1 MQCYC
6 VRSRFGYFLRM
17 PLLLGIGVLIAML
30 GASCEPSGTPD
41 VVPDEDGRMR
51 IGPAEATATTNRAVV
66 PGDRRLVVDAFRG
79 TVLLEGTTAETAELR
94 FIKRGLGATDEEAR
108 ENLGEVQITEQG
120 TDTEYTFSAESG
132 AEDRSAVD
140 IQGTVPEAVSL
151 RLNRSSG
158 AVSLLDVRGPIRVRH
173 QHGAVD
179 IRGAAGAVEVAIQ
192 NGDITVHMQSVP
204 PDASIDLST
213 ANGDL
218 TLALPPDASVQID
231 AQTSV
236 GEVFVRGLTFDPQ
249 RLTPLSAGARYT
261 AQKGAGDAVITLRTE
276 NGSIVLQDHRSP
288 LPDGTA
294 PVETIASDTTA
305 SDTIST
311 DTSSTDPAT
320 PGTGRSED
328 MTDDPSSE
336 DASPE
341 DPTGEDEPGA
351 QLGPTDTSMPAP
363 DSLDAPLST
372 PPDTALSDTVGAD
385 GP

>member
-6 VRSRFGYFLRM
+6 MTSRFWYFLRV
-17 PLLLGIGVLIAML
+17 PLLLGIGVLIVVL

-51 IGPAEATATTNRAVV
+51 VGPAEATTTTSRAVV
-66 PGDRRLVVDAFRG
+66 SGDRRLVIDAFRG
-79 TVLLEGTTAETAELR
+79 TVLLEGTPAETAELR

-120 TDTEYTFSAESG
+120 TDTEYTFSVESG

-140 IQGTVPEAVSL
+140 IQGAVPEAVPL
-151 RLNRSSG
+151 RLDRSSG

-173 QHGAVD
+173 QHGTVD
-179 IRGAAGAVEVAIQ
+179 IRGAAGDVDIAIQ

-204 PDASIDLST
+204 PDASVDLST

-218 TLALPPDASVQID
+218 TLALPPGASVQID

-261 AQKGAGDAVITLRTE
+261 AQNGAGDAVITLRTE

-288 LPDGTA
+288 LPDGAT
-294 PVETIASDTTA
+294 PSDTTA
-305 SDTIST
+305 VDPTAT
-311 DTSSTDPAT
+311 DTATTDTTAVPSDPTPSEPAT
-320 PGTGRSED
+320 SDPQNSGDTPSGDADSEN
-328 MTDDPSSE
+328 
-336 DASPE
+336 AS
-341 DPTGEDEPGA
+341 GA

-372 PPDTALSDTVGAD
+372 PPDTALPDTVGA
-385 GP
+385 GGR